1 MLAYM
6 DLAKCLD
13 KIQMIEAFRVT
24 FPYLRKVWEDD
35 AFDSYFE
42 GHEAGSRHAW
52 SKAGREGEPP
62 AYKADEDER
71 VEGVDQAIDEDV
83 RRVVG
88 KVAQMDTPIAE
99 ALDKLEWEMVDEG
112 FTVWPAFCGFCA
124 EEMGVEAL
132 NLLAV
137 LGPIRERAEK
147 LIELAERLEVEP
159 GPEEIEEYRGIL
171 LTAWQRDVEKG

>member
-1 MLAYM
+1 
-6 DLAKCLD
+6 
-13 KIQMIEAFRVT
+13 
-24 FPYLRKVWEDD
+24 LRRSLKATNDWGFG
-35 AFDSYFE
+35 A
-42 GHEAGSRHAW
+42 RWHAW

-132 NLLAV
+132 ILLAV
-137 LGPIRERAEK
+137 LGPFRDRAEK
-147 LIELAERLEVEP
+147 LIELAERLVAPAEVE
-159 GPEEIEEYRGIL
+159 R
-171 LTAWQRDVEKG
+171 AKQS